1 MSVDGSV
8 YNRSKMNGLNAE
20 SASRVF
26 DIRWYSNV
34 LDR

>member
-20 SASRVF
+20 SGVF